1 MSVRIERTTEN
12 FFALRSVKKSNECDG
27 HEERMLGL
35 IAKHKDF
42 RFGYRADDGIP
53 TPAKG
58 TTIPKPPAPP
68 KPRRPRMTW
77 EQERERRR
85 QRRQQLTLAKL
96 AAKPKPNPEAIVAE
110 CCAEVGVDPAIVLSD
125 ARIPWMCMARWRV
138 WQAMRDRG
146 MRVTAVANAVG
157 RDHSSISHGLR
168 LLREHM
174 NKAITSNP
182 G

>member
-1 MSVRIERTTEN
+1 MRLDPRTDPGDSPFRREQRI
-12 FFALRSVKKSNECDG
+12 
-27 HEERMLGL
+27 LGL
-35 IAKHKDF
+35 IAKYEALGLTGPDAGEWPVTSA
-42 RFGYRADDGIP
+42 R
-53 TPAKG
+53 KG
-58 TTIPKPPAPP
+58 TTIPKPPPP
-68 KPRRPRMTW
+68 AKPRRPRMTW

-85 QRRQQLTLAKL
+85 ERRQRLTLAKL
-96 AAKPKPNPEAIVAE
+96 AAKPKPNPAAVVAE